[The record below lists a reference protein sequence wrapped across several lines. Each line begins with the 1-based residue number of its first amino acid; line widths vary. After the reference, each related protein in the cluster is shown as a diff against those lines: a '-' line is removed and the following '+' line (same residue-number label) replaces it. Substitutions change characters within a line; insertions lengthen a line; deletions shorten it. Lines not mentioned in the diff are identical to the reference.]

1 MLAVIQNSDR
11 VIARSINPL
20 YALSK
25 FILLLAML
33 SNFRRCILPH
43 GDISQING
51 MKLEIAN
58 DVKYQTCLGGRNLA
72 EQMSK
77 LIPNDNPCVS
87 QLPGNGPVRIEC
99 GMVTRTGR

>member
-1 MLAVIQNSDR
+1 MH
-11 VIARSINPL
+11 
-20 YALSK
+20 ALSGVNVCFTK
-25 FILLLAML
+25 VFIHACHAFKL
-33 SNFRRCILPH
+33 SKMHLVSWRHFANEIH
-43 GDISQING
+43 E